1 MERVSFLD
9 SRWIVLLLGS
19 TRVADKMTF
28 SCASVVLLG
37 TIPCFVYCRVRYG
50 SLLARWLLGISFC
63 PATESK
69 SFTVSISLEMEGAIV
84 SPYCLMTYPYDFV
97 CESNGA
103 PLLSYRSQLFSPV

>member
-1 MERVSFLD
+1 MIS
-9 SRWIVLLLGS
+9 SYAG
-19 TRVADKMTF
+19 
-28 SCASVVLLG
+28 VVLLG

-63 PATESK
+63 PVTESK
-69 SFTVSISLEMEGAIV
+69 SFTVSTSSEMEGAIV
-84 SPYCLMTYPYDFV
+84 SPYFSMTYPYDFV